1 MTYWH
6 MQLHPDDKNWRREK
20 ELLEKKSLI
29 GLGEWEGGQSQINQ
43 FKNEMQIGDIVLIK
57 RGALAIALT
66 KVIGSFEE
74 NDEGGI
80 DWFKYRRKVEV
91 LDRKPNIEK
100 ANRFLGFV
108 PEVELDEGL
117 KLTFEWWKKNISK
130 F

>member
-1 MTYWH
+1 MKMIKNYQNIWMIFWSVCYRKICFLLNKRKNKMTYWH

-74 NDEGGI
+74 
-80 DWFKYRRKVEV
+80 
-91 LDRKPNIEK
+91 
-100 ANRFLGFV
+100 
-108 PEVELDEGL
+108 
-117 KLTFEWWKKNISK
+117 
-130 F
+130 